1 MCEMNLLE
9 NLDQLCEPEL
19 SAELIALRNQW
30 EKQDGG
36 WITVVREEVNTE
48 MLKNPDMAYWKAFI
62 DGAAWSPD
70 VPGRLDALYDLLV
83 KEGLITQDAAD
94 TSKALKTKLSPAG
107 QVREGKILSAW
118 LREHREWKKEIA
130 A

>member
-1 MCEMNLLE
+1 MNLLE

-30 EKQDGG
+30 EKQEGG
-36 WITVVREEVNTE
+36 WIAIVREEVNAE
-48 MLKNPDMAYWKAFI
+48 MLKNPDMSYWKAFI

-70 VPGRLDALYDLLV
+70 VPARLDALYDLLC
-83 KEGLITQDAAD
+83 KEGLITQDAAN
-94 TSKALKTKLSPAG
+94 TSKAIKTKLSPAG
-107 QVREGKILSAW
+107 QVREGKTLSAW
-118 LREHREWKKEIA
+118 LRDHRECQARVA